1 MIGMGNRFAPAQPAR
16 RRATFSRYAAV
27 CLLAIGSSAWSAC
40 DSNDDDSAAADGSV
54 GAPDAARDSGA
65 GGSEPGKVVEGK
77 CEIPAGD
84 DPPDSLDRI
93 GCRSDFD
100 ALASLPL
107 DDSIPGA
114 RSAKVVLDRED
125 GDTLHF
131 QNSNKY
137 RIHYEFAS
145 AKLSGDELPLVT
157 TLQDFNDT
165 EYYSPDRRF
174 MLGAVT
180 YYEGPGIWALEIA
193 PYDTASPDLIEEL
206 FDTVRD
212 HAYFG
217 PALVFH
223 PTSEAVA
230 TVAEQLRKDIPIK
243 STADLY
249 EGIDYQPLNLGDG
262 VGLLR
267 FQEAA
272 TLETSYVGFRDIVV
286 LDRVPNDISVVAA
299 LITEE
304 FQTPLAHI
312 NVLAQNRK
320 TPNMGLKGATK
331 NEALRKLEG
340 KWVKLTVGAFEWSVK
355 EVTVAEADAYW
366 EEHKPKPVVLPAP
379 DLSVTDLRDIEDVT
393 EVVDGQKVTRAAIA
407 KAVTAFGAKAANYS
421 ALTHIEGIPIRHA
434 FAIPAY
440 YYVQFMEENGIFER
454 LDQMMAD
461 PMFNEDPA
469 TRDAKLK
476 ELRDSIKASPI
487 SAELDGLLRA
497 KLDEQFPGATM
508 RFRTSTNA
516 EDLDGFPCAGC
527 YDSHTGD
534 PADWEGDML
543 HAIRQTWATVF
554 LFRTFEERAYHSID
568 HKSVAMSLLV
578 HHNFPAEEANGVAIT
593 ANPYD
598 PSGLS
603 PGFYVNVQTG
613 GDAEVVAPPAGVTS
627 DSFVYQY
634 DYPGQPVIYLT
645 RSNLVEPGS
654 TVLNRLQIRELGDAL
669 DAIHTGFRD
678 AYGPARGT
686 NAWYAMDVEF
696 KFDDESSPGEPPTLW
711 VKQARPYPGRGK

>member
-1 MIGMGNRFAPAQPAR
+1 MIRNALFFALHGC
-16 RRATFSRYAAV
+16 TSS
-27 CLLAIGSSAWSAC
+27 LLLLSAC
-40 DSNDDDSAAADGSV
+40 DSSDDPPVADASSAAPDG
-54 GAPDAARDSGA
+54 ARDA
-65 GGSEPGKVVEGK
+65 GGDRPRPEAVEGE
-77 CEIPAGD
+77 CEIPAGAAA
-84 DPPDSLDRI
+84 PDSLARI
-93 GCRSDFD
+93 GCRADFD

-125 GDTLHF
+125 ANTLHF
-131 QNSNKY
+131 QNSTKF

-145 AKLSGDELPLVT
+145 AKLSGDDLPLVT
-157 TLQDFNDT
+157 TLQDFNDV

-174 MLGAVT
+174 MLGAIT
-180 YYEGPGIWALEIA
+180 YYEGPAVWALEIA
-193 PYDTASPDLIEEL
+193 PYDTASPGLIEAL
-206 FDTVRD
+206 FDSVRE
-212 HAYFG
+212 ASYFG
-217 PALVFH
+217 PVLVFH

-230 TVAEQLRKDIPIK
+230 AVAEQLPKDIPIMT
-243 STADLY
+243 TADLY
-249 EGIDYQPLNLGDG
+249 EGIDYQPLNLGQA

-272 TLETSYVGFRDIVV
+272 TLETSYVGFRDLVV
-286 LDRVPNDISVVAA
+286 LDRVPNDISVVAG

-304 FQTPLAHI
+304 FQTPLAHV

-331 NEALRKLEG
+331 NKALRALEG
-340 KWVKLTVGAFEWSVK
+340 KWVKLVVGAFEWSVE
-355 EVTVAEADAYW
+355 EVTAAQADAYW
-366 EEHKPKPVVLPAP
+366 EEHKPKPITLPAP
-379 DLSVTDLRDIEDVT
+379 DLTVTDLRDIEEVT
-393 EVVDGQKVTRAAIA
+393 EIPSGQKVTREAIA
-407 KAVTAFGAKAANYS
+407 KAVLAFGAKAANYS
-421 ALTHIEGIPIRHA
+421 ALTRIEGVPIRHA

-454 LDQMMAD
+454 LDQLLAE
-461 PMFNEDPA
+461 PTFNEDPA

-476 ELRDSIKASPI
+476 ELRDMIRATKI
-487 SAELDGLLRA
+487 SAELDSALRA
-497 KLDEQFPGATM
+497 KLDSDFPGATI

-554 LFRTFEERAYHSID
+554 LFRTFEERSYHSID
-568 HKSVAMSLLV
+568 HKTVAMSLLV
-578 HHNFPAEEANGVAIT
+578 HHNFPDEEANGVAIT

-645 RSNLVEPGS
+645 HSNLVEPGK
-654 TVLNRLQIRELGDAL
+654 TVLTTRQIRELGDAL

-696 KFDDESSPGEPPTLW
+696 KFDDEAAPGETPTLY
-711 VKQARPYPGRGK
+711 VKQARPYHGRGK